1 MFYSIFFS
9 VCIYTSGSSLLD
21 TVFLFLSMF
30 LISCKHKWFWTL
42 DVGRTASYENHSCPS
57 VCLSVRLSLSF
68 LKIGSLVFSDI
79 VHNDSWSWYLARFLK
94 KKKRQSE
101 FGPSRPKSGP
111 KWGFLPFYWVW
122 IICDHYN
129 HMMYTMIACDNLTF
143 SWSKTHAKNLG
154 GPKFGPNRPISCQN

>member
-1 MFYSIFFS
+1 MTLLTVPWCRAYNYGTNSTIY
-9 VCIYTSGSSLLD
+9 IYTYKY
-21 TVFLFLSMF
+21 T
-30 LISCKHKWFWTL
+30 TP
-42 DVGRTASYENHSCPS
+42 T
-57 VCLSVRLSLSF
+57 
-68 LKIGSLVFSDI
+68 IGSLVFSDI

-94 KKKRQSE
+94 KKKRQPE

>member
-42 DVGRTASYENHSCPS
+42 NVGRTASYENHSCPS

-79 VHNDSWSWYLARFLK
+79 VHNDSWSWYLVTDGARFLK
-94 KKKRQSE
+94 KKKKNWRPE
-101 FGPSRPKSGP
+101 FRPNGPRSGP
-111 KWGFLPFYWVW
+111 KQVFFFAIFLSLVHQFFF
-122 IICDHYN
+122 ILHK
-129 HMMYTMIACDNLTF
+129 MIACN
-143 SWSKTHAKNLG
+143 NV
-154 GPKFGPNRPISCQN
+154 